1 MPRPKKQA
9 AKTTKA
15 PERVPVTLTMSRELL
30 EQIDDLAQREERTR
44 SRTVEIGMRQ
54 YVQAHRAK
62 AAE

>member
-9 AKTTKA
+9 AKAAKA

-54 YVQAHRAK
+54 YVQAHGAK
-62 AAE
+62 AAA